1 MSLLEMRDI
10 RKSFSGVSVL
20 KGVKL
25 TVGKGEVHA
34 LLGENGAGKST
45 LMNIL
50 TGVLPKDGGTIE
62 FDGQK
67 LEHITITQSEKMGI
81 AFVHQELNLFNDLKV
96 FENMFLNREYTNKIG
111 RLDKK
116 RMKAEARELFER
128 LGVEIDP
135 DAVVSDLKTSQ
146 KQLLEICKALHL
158 KAKLIILDE
167 PTTSLN
173 NEEVDHLFGILRK
186 LKSEGT
192 SFIFISHK
200 MPEIFALADRY
211 TVFRNGEYIGEGK
224 ISDTTPEKV
233 TVMMVGES
241 YSNADVYEKRTL
253 GEEVLRLDGFTG
265 DGFHDI
271 SLSVKKGEIVG
282 MTGLQGSGSSEMLQA
297 IFGSSRA
304 TAGSVT
310 AFGKAVPHNS
320 IHSAMKAGI
329 AMLPNNRKENSVLPD
344 MSLMENMAI
353 SEQTLS
359 AAKLPVDSRRD
370 RKRYDEYKE
379 MLGIKAQSSAD
390 LITSLSGGNQQKIF
404 IARWLNTDAGI
415 LILDNPTQGIDVG
428 AKAEIYRL
436 ILELARA
443 GKTILINTLEIPEI
457 MKVADRCIVFYDG
470 RMIKE
475 LAHEEIN
482 EQDVM
487 LYSVGVTDYE
497 EARQN
502 MVRIQFYIR
511 TYCNIYRLRYHEFR
525 PYLERRDEYLP
536 PQRSHRNGGSWNG
549 PDLPDR

>member
-1 MSLLEMRDI
+1 MSLLEMKDI

-20 KGVKL
+20 KGVQL
-25 TVGKGEVHA
+25 RVEKGEVHA

-50 TGVLPKDGGTIE
+50 TGVLPGDGGTIE

-67 LEHITITQSEKMGI
+67 LQHITITQSEKLGI

-96 FENMFLNREYTNKIG
+96 FENMFLNREYTNRMG
-111 RLDKK
+111 MLDKK
-116 RMKAEARELFER
+116 RMRAEARELFER

-211 TVFRNGEYIGEGK
+211 TVFRNGEFIGDGK
-224 ISDTTPEKV
+224 ISETTPEKV
-233 TVMMVGES
+233 TIMMVGES
-241 YSNADVYEKRTL
+241 YSNAEVYEKRQL
-253 GEEVLRLDGFTG
+253 GEEVLKLEGFTG

-271 SLSVKKGEIVG
+271 NLSVKKGEIVG

-297 IFGSSRA
+297 IFGSTRA
-304 TAGSVT
+304 VAGTVT
-310 AFGKAVPHNS
+310 AFGKTVPHNS
-320 IHSAMKAGI
+320 IHGAMKAGI

-344 MSLMENMAI
+344 LSLMENMAI

-359 AAKLPVDSRRD
+359 AAKLPVEAGRD
-370 RKRYDEYKE
+370 KKRYDEYKQ
-379 MLGIKAQSSAD
+379 MLNIKAQNSTD

-404 IARWLNTDAGI
+404 IARWLNTDAEI

-436 ILELARA
+436 ILELAKA

-470 RMIKE
+470 HMIKE

-487 LYSVGVTDYE
+487 LYSVGITE
-497 EARQN
+497 KAAGKESAQ
-502 MVRIQFYIR
+502 
-511 TYCNIYRLRYHEFR
+511 
-525 PYLERRDEYLP
+525 
-536 PQRSHRNGGSWNG
+536 S
-549 PDLPDR
+549 

>member
-20 KGVKL
+20 KGVQL
-25 TVGKGEVHA
+25 TVESGEVHA

-50 TGVLPKDGGTIE
+50 TGVLPRDGGTIK
-62 FDGQK
+62 FDGQE

-96 FENMFLNREYTNKIG
+96 FENMFLNREYTNKMG
-111 RLDKK
+111 MLDKK
-116 RMKAEARELFER
+116 RMRAEARELFER

-167 PTTSLN
+167 PTTSL
-173 NEEVDHLFGILRK
+173 R
-186 LKSEGT
+186 T

-224 ISDTTPEKV
+224 ISETTPEKV
-233 TVMMVGES
+233 TIMMVGES
-241 YSNADVYEKRTL
+241 YSNAEVYEKRAL
-253 GEEVLRLDGFTG
+253 GEEALRLEGFTG

-271 SLSVKKGEIVG
+271 NLSVRKGEIVG

-297 IFGSSRA
+297 IFGSTRA
-304 TAGSVT
+304 TAGTVT
-310 AFGKAVPHNS
+310 AFGKSVPHNS
-320 IHSAMKAGI
+320 IHGAMKAGI

-359 AAKLPVDSRRD
+359 AAKLPVDTKRD
-370 RKRYDEYKE
+370 KKRYDEYKQ
-379 MLGIKAQSSAD
+379 MLNIKAQNSTD

-404 IARWLNTDAGI
+404 IARWLNTDAEI

-436 ILELARA
+436 ILELAKA

-470 RMIKE
+470 HMIKE

-487 LYSVGVTDYE
+487 LYSVGITEKAAGE
-497 EARQN
+497 ESAQ
-502 MVRIQFYIR
+502 
-511 TYCNIYRLRYHEFR
+511 
-525 PYLERRDEYLP
+525 
-536 PQRSHRNGGSWNG
+536 S
-549 PDLPDR
+549 

>member
-1 MSLLEMRDI
+1 M
-10 RKSFSGVSVL
+10 
-20 KGVKL
+20 KGVQL
-25 TVGKGEVHA
+25 TVESGEVHA

-50 TGVLPKDGGTIE
+50 TGVLPRDGGTIE
-62 FDGQK
+62 FDGQN
-67 LEHITITQSEKMGI
+67 LEHITITQSEKLGI

-96 FENMFLNREYTNKIG
+96 FENMFLNREYTNKLG

-116 RMKAEARELFER
+116 RMRAEAKELFER

-211 TVFRNGEYIGEGK
+211 TVFRNGEYIGDGK
-224 ISDTTPEKV
+224 ISETTPEKV
-233 TVMMVGES
+233 TIMMVGES
-241 YSNADVYEKRTL
+241 YSNAEVYEKRAL
-253 GEEVLRLDGFTG
+253 GEEVLKLTGFTG

-271 SLSVKKGEIVG
+271 DFSVKKGEIVG
-282 MTGLQGSGSSEMLQA
+282 LTGLQGSGSSEMLQA
-297 IFGSSRA
+297 IFGSTRA
-304 TAGSVT
+304 TAGTVT
-310 AFGKAVPHNS
+310 AFGKSVPHNS

-359 AAKLPVDSRRD
+359 AAKLPVDAKRD
-370 RKRYDEYKE
+370 KKRYDEYKQ
-379 MLGIKAQSSAD
+379 MLNIKAQNSTD

-404 IARWLNTDAGI
+404 IARWLNTDAEI

-436 ILELARA
+436 ILELAKA

-487 LYSVGVTDYE
+487 LYSVGITE
-497 EARQN
+497 KAAGKESAQ
-502 MVRIQFYIR
+502 
-511 TYCNIYRLRYHEFR
+511 
-525 PYLERRDEYLP
+525 
-536 PQRSHRNGGSWNG
+536 S
-549 PDLPDR
+549 

>member
-20 KGVKL
+20 KGVQL
-25 TVGKGEVHA
+25 TVESGEVHA

-50 TGVLPKDGGTIE
+50 TGVLPRDGGTIN
-62 FDGQK
+62 FNGQN
-67 LEHITITQSEKMGI
+67 LEHVTITQSEKLGI

-96 FENMFLNREYTNKIG
+96 FENMFLNREYTNKLG

-116 RMKAEARELFER
+116 RMRAEAKELFER
-128 LGVEIDP
+128 LGVEIDL

-186 LKSEGT
+186 LKAEGT

-200 MPEIFALADRY
+200 MPEILALADRY
-211 TVFRNGEYIGEGK
+211 TVFRNGKYIGEGK
-224 ISDTTPEKV
+224 ISETTPEKV
-233 TVMMVGES
+233 TIMMVGES
-241 YSNADVYEKRTL
+241 YSNAEVYEKRSL
-253 GEEVLRLDGFTG
+253 GEEVLKLTGFTG

-271 SLSVKKGEIVG
+271 DFSVKKGEIVG
-282 MTGLQGSGSSEMLQA
+282 LTGLQGSGSSEMLQA
-297 IFGSSRA
+297 IFGSTRA
-304 TAGSVT
+304 TAGTVT
-310 AFGKAVPHNS
+310 AFGKSVPHNS
-320 IHSAMKAGI
+320 IHGAMKAGI

-359 AAKLPVDSRRD
+359 AAKLPVDAKRD
-370 RKRYDEYKE
+370 KKRYDEYKQ
-379 MLGIKAQSSAD
+379 MLNIKAQNSTD

-404 IARWLNTDAGI
+404 IARWLNTDAEI

-436 ILELARA
+436 ILELAKA

-470 RMIKE
+470 HMIKE
-475 LAHEEIN
+475 LMHEEIN

-487 LYSVGVTDYE
+487 LYSVGITE
-497 EARQN
+497 KAAGKESAQ
-502 MVRIQFYIR
+502 
-511 TYCNIYRLRYHEFR
+511 
-525 PYLERRDEYLP
+525 
-536 PQRSHRNGGSWNG
+536 
-549 PDLPDR
+549 

>member
-1 MSLLEMRDI
+1 M
-10 RKSFSGVSVL
+10 
-20 KGVKL
+20 KGVQL
-25 TVGKGEVHA
+25 TVESGEVHA

-50 TGVLPKDGGTIE
+50 TGVLPRDGGTIR
-62 FDGQK
+62 FDGQS
-67 LEHITITQSEKMGI
+67 LGHITITQSEKLGI

-96 FENMFLNREYTNKIG
+96 FENMFLNREYTNRMG
-111 RLDKK
+111 TLDKK
-116 RMKAEARELFER
+116 RMRAEARELFER

-135 DAVVSDLKTSQ
+135 DAVVADLKTSQ

-186 LKSEGT
+186 LKEEGT

-200 MPEIFALADRY
+200 MPEIFAIADRY
-211 TVFRNGEYIGEGK
+211 TVFRNGEFIGEGN
-224 ISDTTPEKV
+224 ISETTPEKV

-241 YSNADVYEKRTL
+241 YSNADVYEKRAL
-253 GEEVLRLDGFTG
+253 GEEVLKLEGFTG

-271 SLSVKKGEIVG
+271 NLSVRKGEIVG

-304 TAGSVT
+304 TAGTVT
-310 AFGKAVPHNS
+310 VFGKTVLHNS

-359 AAKLPVDSRRD
+359 AARLPVDAKRD

-379 MLGIKAQSSAD
+379 MLNVKAQNSTD

-404 IARWLNTDAGI
+404 IARWLNTDAKI

-428 AKAEIYRL
+428 AKSEIYRL

-443 GKTILINTLEIPEI
+443 GKTILINTLEIPEL

-470 RMIKE
+470 HMIKE

-487 LYSVGVTDYE
+487 LYSVGVTEKTAGE
-497 EARQN
+497 ESAQ
-502 MVRIQFYIR
+502 
-511 TYCNIYRLRYHEFR
+511 
-525 PYLERRDEYLP
+525 
-536 PQRSHRNGGSWNG
+536 S
-549 PDLPDR
+549 

>member
-1 MSLLEMRDI
+1 M
-10 RKSFSGVSVL
+10 
-20 KGVKL
+20 KGVQL
-25 TVGKGEVHA
+25 TVESGEVHA

-50 TGVLPKDGGTIE
+50 TGVLPRDGGTIE
-62 FDGQK
+62 FDGQN
-67 LEHITITQSEKMGI
+67 LEHITITQSEKLGI

-96 FENMFLNREYTNKIG
+96 FENMFLNREYTNKLG

-116 RMKAEARELFER
+116 RMRAEAKELFER

-186 LKSEGT
+186 LKEEGT

-211 TVFRNGEYIGEGK
+211 TVFRNGEYIGDGK
-224 ISDTTPEKV
+224 ISETTPEKV
-233 TVMMVGES
+233 TIMMVGES
-241 YSNADVYEKRTL
+241 YSNAEVYEKRAL
-253 GEEVLRLDGFTG
+253 GEEVLKLTGFTG

-271 SLSVKKGEIVG
+271 DFSVKKGEIVG
-282 MTGLQGSGSSEMLQA
+282 LTGLQGSGSSEMLQA
-297 IFGSSRA
+297 IFGSTRA
-304 TAGSVT
+304 TAGTVT
-310 AFGKAVPHNS
+310 AFGKSVPHNS

-359 AAKLPVDSRRD
+359 AAKLPVDAKRD
-370 RKRYDEYKE
+370 KKRYDEYKQ
-379 MLGIKAQSSAD
+379 MLNIKAQNSTD

-404 IARWLNTDAGI
+404 IARWLNTDAEI

-436 ILELARA
+436 ILELAKA

-487 LYSVGVTDYE
+487 LYSVGITE
-497 EARQN
+497 KAAGKESAQ
-502 MVRIQFYIR
+502 
-511 TYCNIYRLRYHEFR
+511 
-525 PYLERRDEYLP
+525 
-536 PQRSHRNGGSWNG
+536 S
-549 PDLPDR
+549 

>member
-241 YSNADVYEKRTL
+241 YSNADVYENSDLREPLRDQSRLL
-253 GEEVLRLDGFTG
+253 GRQYPTTPFTA
-265 DGFHDI
+265 
-271 SLSVKKGEIVG
+271 L
-282 MTGLQGSGSSEMLQA
+282 
-297 IFGSSRA
+297 
-304 TAGSVT
+304 
-310 AFGKAVPHNS
+310 
-320 IHSAMKAGI
+320 
-329 AMLPNNRKENSVLPD
+329 
-344 MSLMENMAI
+344 
-353 SEQTLS
+353 
-359 AAKLPVDSRRD
+359 
-370 RKRYDEYKE
+370 
-379 MLGIKAQSSAD
+379 
-390 LITSLSGGNQQKIF
+390 
-404 IARWLNTDAGI
+404 
-415 LILDNPTQGIDVG
+415 
-428 AKAEIYRL
+428 
-436 ILELARA
+436 
-443 GKTILINTLEIPEI
+443 
-457 MKVADRCIVFYDG
+457 
-470 RMIKE
+470 
-475 LAHEEIN
+475 
-482 EQDVM
+482 
-487 LYSVGVTDYE
+487 
-497 EARQN
+497 
-502 MVRIQFYIR
+502 
-511 TYCNIYRLRYHEFR
+511 
-525 PYLERRDEYLP
+525 
-536 PQRSHRNGGSWNG
+536 
-549 PDLPDR
+549 

>member
-20 KGVKL
+20 KGVQL
-25 TVGKGEVHA
+25 TVESGEVHA

-50 TGVLPKDGGTIE
+50 TGVLPRDGGTIE

-67 LEHITITQSEKMGI
+67 LEHVTITQSEKLGI

-96 FENMFLNREYTNKIG
+96 FENMFLNREYTNKLG

-116 RMKAEARELFER
+116 RMRAEARELFER

-186 LKSEGT
+186 LKEEGT

-211 TVFRNGEYIGEGK
+211 TVFRNGEYIGDGK
-224 ISDTTPEKV
+224 ISETIPEKV
-233 TVMMVGES
+233 TIMMVGES
-241 YSNADVYEKRTL
+241 YSNAEVYEKRAL
-253 GEEVLRLDGFTG
+253 GEEVLKLTGFTG

-271 SLSVKKGEIVG
+271 DFSVKKGEIVG
-282 MTGLQGSGSSEMLQA
+282 LTGLQGSGSSEMLQA
-297 IFGSSRA
+297 IFGSTRA
-304 TAGSVT
+304 TAGTVT
-310 AFGKAVPHNS
+310 AFGKSVPHNS

-359 AAKLPVDSRRD
+359 AAKLPVDAKRD
-370 RKRYDEYKE
+370 KKRYDEYKQ
-379 MLGIKAQSSAD
+379 MLNIKAQNSTD

-404 IARWLNTDAGI
+404 IARWLNTDAEI

-443 GKTILINTLEIPEI
+443 GKTILINTLEIPEL

-470 RMIKE
+470 HMIKE

-487 LYSVGVTDYE
+487 LYSVGVTEKTAGE
-497 EARQN
+497 ESAQ
-502 MVRIQFYIR
+502 
-511 TYCNIYRLRYHEFR
+511 
-525 PYLERRDEYLP
+525 
-536 PQRSHRNGGSWNG
+536 S
-549 PDLPDR
+549 

>member
-20 KGVKL
+20 KGVQL
-25 TVGKGEVHA
+25 TVESGEVHA

-50 TGVLPKDGGTIE
+50 TGVLPRDGGTIK
-62 FDGQK
+62 FDGQE

-96 FENMFLNREYTNKIG
+96 FENMFLNREYINKMG
-111 RLDKK
+111 MLDKK
-116 RMKAEARELFER
+116 RMRAEARELFER

-186 LKSEGT
+186 LKDEGT

-224 ISDTTPEKV
+224 ISETTPEKV
-233 TVMMVGES
+233 TIMMVGES
-241 YSNADVYEKRTL
+241 YSNAEVYEKRAL
-253 GEEVLRLDGFTG
+253 GEEALRLEGFTG

-271 SLSVKKGEIVG
+271 NLSVRKGEIVG

-297 IFGSSRA
+297 IFGSTRA
-304 TAGSVT
+304 TAGTVT
-310 AFGKAVPHNS
+310 AFGRSVPHNS
-320 IHSAMKAGI
+320 IHGAMKAGI
-329 AMLPNNRKENSVLPD
+329 AMLASNRKENSVIPD
-344 MSLMENMAI
+344 MTLLENMYLA
-353 SEQTLS
+353 EHTLS
-359 AAKLPVDSRRD
+359 AKSFVIHKKEEQSKYEKYR
-370 RKRYDEYKE
+370 E
-379 MLGIKAQSSAD
+379 MLNIKAQDSSD
-390 LITSLSGGNQQKIF
+390 SILSLSGGNQQKVF
-404 IARWLNTDAGI
+404 LARWLNTNADV
-415 LILDNPTQGIDVG
+415 LLLDNPTQGIDVG
-428 AKAEIYRL
+428 AKVEIYKL
-436 ILELARA
+436 ILELAKE

-457 MKVADRCIVFYDG
+457 QKIADYCAVFYEG
-470 RMIKE
+470 RIVKI
-475 LAHEEIN
+475 LSHSEID
-482 EQDVM
+482 EQTVM
-487 LYSVGVTDYE
+487 LYSTNAAG
-497 EARQN
+497 A
-502 MVRIQFYIR
+502 
-511 TYCNIYRLRYHEFR
+511 
-525 PYLERRDEYLP
+525 
-536 PQRSHRNGGSWNG
+536 
-549 PDLPDR
+549 